1 MSPILESIGSVK
13 GYGWGAFSSVGSYD
27 SIASITTDGSAS
39 TYTFSSI
46 PSNYKHLQ
54 VRLNTRGAGSANV
67 YNSWFTLYVN
77 GVRTGTSY
85 SQADLYGNSST
96 VAAGLNY
103 RNQANLQPFY
113 NNGPDSPTNQ
123 FTASIVDIF
132 NYTNTNMNKSIRVH
146 NGATTS
152 LGTTRLGTV
161 LSNAAFYST
170 SAITSVSF
178 LFNNGNIA
186 DCKLSLYGIKG

>member
-1 MSPILESIGSVK
+1 MLVLGT
-13 GYGWGAFSSVGSYD
+13 VGSQNTKNFISGDFD

-77 GVRTGTSY
+77 GVSTGTSY
-85 SQADLYGNSST
+85 SQADLYGNSSSV
-96 VAAGLNY
+96 VAGANA
-103 RNQANLQPFY
+103 RNQANSQPFF
-113 NNGPDSPTNQ
+113 NTGPDAGSNQ
-123 FTASIVDIF
+123 FTASVVDIL
-132 NYTNTNMNKSIRVH
+132 NYSNTNMNKSIRVH

-152 LGTTRLGTV
+152 GSTTRLGST
-161 LSNAAFYST
+161 LSNVGFYST

-178 LFNNGNIA
+178 FFNNGNIA
-186 DCKLSLYGIKG
+186 NCKLSLYGIKG